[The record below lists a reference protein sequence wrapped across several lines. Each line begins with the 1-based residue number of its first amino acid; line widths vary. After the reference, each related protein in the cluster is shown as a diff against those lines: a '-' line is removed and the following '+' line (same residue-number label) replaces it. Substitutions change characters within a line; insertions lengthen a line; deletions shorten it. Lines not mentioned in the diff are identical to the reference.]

1 MENNHSDALVFFGA
15 SGDLA
20 FKQIFPALQAMAR
33 RGDLNIPVIGVAK
46 SGWNLDQLIARA
58 RESVEAHGGF
68 DADAFGKMVARMQYI
83 DGDYKDEST
92 YQAIRDA
99 LGSATHPLHY
109 LAIPPSLFGTV
120 AEGLANHC
128 CAKDARIIVEKPFGR
143 DLQSAQQLN
152 ETLHKFFPESAIY
165 RIDHYLG
172 KEAVQNL
179 LYFRF
184 ANSFMEPIWNRNYV
198 DNMQITM
205 AENFGVEG
213 RGRLYEEMGA
223 LRDVVQNHMLQVI
236 ALLAMD
242 APVNNSPEVLR
253 DEKIRIF
260 RAMRPLSADDLV
272 RGQFKGYNEEP
283 GVAPDSEVETFAA
296 LRLHIDSWRWSGVP
310 FFVRSGKQLPVTA
323 TEVLVQ
329 LKRPPQAI
337 FDRVQQV
344 GANNFRFQLS
354 PDVFI
359 SVGARA
365 KMSGDAMVGEGVE
378 LIARHQSRK
387 EKSPYERLLGD
398 AMKGD
403 ASLFAR
409 QDSVEAAWRIV
420 DPVLREQLPPYQYQ
434 PNTWGPS
441 EADGIISCEGGWHN
455 PVRLPASSGGN

>member
-1 MENNHSDALVFFGA
+1 MENTHSDALVFFGA

-46 SGWNLDQLIARA
+46 SGWNLERLIARA
-58 RESVEAHGGF
+58 RESVEARGGF
-68 DADAFGKMVARMQYI
+68 DAEAFGKMVAHLQYI
-83 DGDYKDEST
+83 DGDYKEEAT
-92 YQAIRDA
+92 YAAIRAA

-120 AEGLANHC
+120 AEGLAKSGS
-128 CAKDARIIVEKPFGR
+128 ASDARIVVEKPFGR
-143 DLQSAQQLN
+143 DLASAHGLN
-152 ETLHKFFPESAIY
+152 EMLHKFFPESAIF

-184 ANSFMEPIWNRNYV
+184 ANSFMEPIWNRTYI

-236 ALLAMD
+236 ALLTMD

-260 RAMRPLSADDLV
+260 RAMRPLTSNDLV
-272 RGQFKGYNEEP
+272 RGQFRGYTEEE
-283 GVAPDSEVETFAA
+283 GVASDSEVETFAA

-310 FFVRSGKQLPVTA
+310 FFVRTGKELPVTA

-337 FDRVQQV
+337 FDKVQQV

-365 KMSGDAMVGEGVE
+365 KMAGDSMVGEGVE

-398 AMKGD
+398 AIKGD

-420 DPVLREQLPPYQYQ
+420 DPVLRDQLPPYLY
-434 PNTWGPS
+434 PPDTWGPA

-455 PVRLPASSGGN
+455 PVRLPPSQT